1 MNPVIPSNSAVG
13 PPAVVFTPAMADAS
27 GGWQPR
33 SEDLASLVLL
43 FVRSSQGDSQV
54 QAQLMQQ
61 LHSYASIADFPNYL
75 AVIFALTTEAPGV
88 RTVAGLTLKNT
99 LRDSRGS
106 LHPQVLEFV
115 KATTLHALGD
125 AEPIIR
131 ATSGTVITTL
141 NKIDSRIWP
150 DVVPK
155 LLELIDMRVPALE
168 EGAFLALRKICEDS
182 CNELDEG
189 DPQILSYMI
198 QKLLHHMHNQN
209 IKVRT
214 AAVESLNQ
222 FILNRSDPLMTNINA
237 FVASLYQLTTDVDK
251 GMRRAICQ
259 ALVLIFE
266 VTPETV
272 IPELNNVVS
281 FMLFCT
287 QDEEEKVALE
297 ASEFW
302 LAFAEQENYRDH
314 LEPFLPQI
322 IPVLVKG
329 MIYTNEEVMMLGG
342 DEDDASVPDN
352 IQDIKPH
359 HHKSRN
365 HANTPGSGQPK
376 KDDDDDDDDYD
387 DDDDDDVDNEW
398 NVRKCSAAAVDVLA
412 TVFKEHLLEVLL
424 PHLTQQLSSSDWLHR
439 EAGILALGAIAEV
452 RSITCWTLGRY
463 ASWVVHGDP
472 TRQDNTHEQRLQYL
486 KIYFEPML
494 QGLLVMTLD
503 NNKRVQE
510 TGCSALA
517 VLEEIAGDLLIPY
530 LGPILQ
536 TLGNAFVK
544 YQHKNLL
551 ILYDALGTLAD
562 AVGPGLDNPQVV
574 DLFMPRLIEKWEML
588 PDDDSGI
595 FPLFECISSVAVAMG
610 AGFVPYAPAVWSRC
624 LRIISTS
631 LHQFQIFQQNPE
643 QVPEPDKDFIVV
655 SQDLLSGITQGLCGN
670 VAPLISSGEPSI
682 LNILTVCLKHPY
694 SEVRQSA
701 CALLGD
707 FAINAFPQI
716 KPCVNEYMQHCVPL
730 IQPSVHEEV
739 SIAIS
744 NNATWAAGEIA
755 LKMEGEMQM
764 WVQPL
769 LERLIPILHSRCKQT
784 LKENA
789 AITIGRLS
797 IANAAII
804 APLVDQFAR
813 DWCETLGRIRDNLE
827 KESAFQGFCQ
837 LIVANPNGLVR
848 DLAYFCDAVVQWGR
862 ISPELNETFRRVL
875 TMYATGMGDQWPATV
890 QGFPISIRQRLKE
903 RYDL

>member
-1 MNPVIPSNSAVG
+1 MPKPASPTKSVVAKKTCSDLASKVEKAVHAFNLWCQQCLHGDAAAHDKFAHAIKSFSTDWKCVFASGDKAEYSGIKDWFNYDLKVANDPLAKCHSSNFETIWENQDAILLSYDSEWSKKGVPTHTIYSAMWIKDKDAPHGVNPMNPVIPSNSAVG

-439 EAGILALGAIAEV
+439 EAGILALGAIAEG
-452 RSITCWTLGRY
+452 TLG
-463 ASWVVHGDP
+463 
-472 TRQDNTHEQRLQYL
+472 
-486 KIYFEPML
+486 
-494 QGLLVMTLD
+494 
-503 NNKRVQE
+503 
-510 TGCSALA
+510 
-517 VLEEIAGDLLIPY
+517 
-530 LGPILQ
+530 
-536 TLGNAFVK
+536 
-544 YQHKNLL
+544 
-551 ILYDALGTLAD
+551 
-562 AVGPGLDNPQVV
+562 
-574 DLFMPRLIEKWEML
+574 
-588 PDDDSGI
+588 
-595 FPLFECISSVAVAMG
+595 
-610 AGFVPYAPAVWSRC
+610 
-624 LRIISTS
+624 
-631 LHQFQIFQQNPE
+631 
-643 QVPEPDKDFIVV
+643 
-655 SQDLLSGITQGLCGN
+655 
-670 VAPLISSGEPSI
+670 
-682 LNILTVCLKHPY
+682 
-694 SEVRQSA
+694 
-701 CALLGD
+701 
-707 FAINAFPQI
+707 
-716 KPCVNEYMQHCVPL
+716 
-730 IQPSVHEEV
+730 
-739 SIAIS
+739 
-744 NNATWAAGEIA
+744 
-755 LKMEGEMQM
+755 
-764 WVQPL
+764 
-769 LERLIPILHSRCKQT
+769 
-784 LKENA
+784 
-789 AITIGRLS
+789 
-797 IANAAII
+797 
-804 APLVDQFAR
+804 
-813 DWCETLGRIRDNLE
+813 
-827 KESAFQGFCQ
+827 
-837 LIVANPNGLVR
+837 
-848 DLAYFCDAVVQWGR
+848 
-862 ISPELNETFRRVL
+862 
-875 TMYATGMGDQWPATV
+875 
-890 QGFPISIRQRLKE
+890 
-903 RYDL
+903 